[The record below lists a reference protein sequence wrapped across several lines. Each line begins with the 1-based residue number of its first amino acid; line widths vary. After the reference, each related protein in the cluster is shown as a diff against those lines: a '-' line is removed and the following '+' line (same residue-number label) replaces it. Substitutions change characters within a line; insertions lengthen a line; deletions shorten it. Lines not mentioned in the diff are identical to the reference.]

1 MLLAGC
7 IALRETSKPMSADTR
22 KLLTIVTEASLER
35 EIIRT
40 IESLGVAGYTI
51 TNARGGGRRGRRS
64 AGWEHDTNIRV
75 EIVCEPA
82 LAMQI
87 TSQFRATLFDD
98 YAMVVWL
105 QDVQVLRP
113 GKFS

>member
-1 MLLAGC
+1 
-7 IALRETSKPMSADTR
+7 MSTDIR

-40 IESLGVAGYTI
+40 IETLGVTGYTI
-51 TNARGGGRRGRRS
+51 TNARGAGRRGRRI

-82 LAMQI
+82 LASQI
-87 TSQFRATLFDD
+87 ATELRATFFDD
-98 YAMVVWL
+98 YAMVIWL
-105 QDVQVLRP
+105 QDVAVLRP
-113 GKFS
+113 EKFV